1 MVLKKRMNFSEKAFL
16 FSRKKIFLIVSGI
29 DKRYYFL
36 RRILEKKSPSLAVL
50 KSFMEV
56 LANTKPWFFCIK
68 LQSLYVLRR
77 FKQKYHLKSI
87 LDKIGQVYRLRKN
100 SWFFEKKTD
109 IFSAKKPHFWSI
121 SDIFSIFTNWDA
133 FKKIFAKLGD
143 FSFFQRHFR
152 KKHLIFQKKLLNI
165 LTKNL
170 KTKILC
176 KAFKRP

>member
-36 RRILEKKSPSLAVL
+36 RRILEKNSPSLAVL

-100 SWFFEKKTD
+100 SWFFEKKLIYFPQKSPIFDQFRTFSAFSPIETHLKKFLPNLAILVFFKD
-109 IFSAKKPHFWSI
+109 IFVK
-121 SDIFSIFTNWDA
+121 
-133 FKKIFAKLGD
+133 
-143 FSFFQRHFR
+143 
-152 KKHLIFQKKLLNI
+152 NI
-165 LTKNL
+165 
-170 KTKILC
+170 
-176 KAFKRP
+176 